1 MFFLKIDDLARTV
14 KEVDKICGEI
24 NDQTP
29 LPVKLIDTSSKLLS
43 VQHKN
48 LNPSN
53 EMKRLFGSRVV
64 QSEKFV
70 YNKNFQIFN

>member
-1 MFFLKIDDLARTV
+1 MARTV

-24 NDQTP
+24 NDQTC
-29 LPVKLIDTSSKLLS
+29 LPAKLIDTSSKLLS

-64 QSEKFV
+64 QSEKLVV
-70 YNKNFQIFN
+70 YYFSYQSIF

>member
-1 MFFLKIDDLARTV
+1 MARTV

-24 NDQTP
+24 NDPTP
-29 LPVKLIDTSSKLLS
+29 LPAKLIDTSSKLLS

-70 YNKNFQIFN
+70 VFILLIIEF